1 MEKEQLLEET
11 GRMDTAREPKKKKK
25 AAAAVEEQGN

>member
-11 GRMDTAREPKKKKK
+11 GRVDAAQEPKKKKK